1 MNVTLTP
8 SALSGTV
15 SAISSKSDAHR
26 ILIASA
32 LAHAPTEVR
41 CNVLSADI
49 RATADCLRA
58 LGAHI
63 EFADGKILVEPIK
76 PQKDF
81 SLLDCNES
89 GSTLRFL
96 LPLTSALGINGEF
109 TGRGRLPERPV
120 TELQQA
126 MEAHGVTFS
135 PNGVFPICTSGQLT
149 AGKYVLKGNV
159 SSQYV
164 TGLLFALPI
173 LDGDSEIELL
183 PPVESKTYI
192 QMTLSTLQQFGISVK
207 QSNNIFYIKGN
218 QTYRSPKTVTVD
230 GDWSNAAFFLTAGAL
245 RAPVTV
251 TGLFVDSIQGDKAV
265 LDVLSRMGAKVMRQE
280 NSITVSPAPLHG
292 VTVDASDIPDLVP
305 ILSVAAAYADGV
317 TEFVNAGRLRIKEC
331 DRLSAISEMLSRLG
345 IRTDETADTL
355 RVYGGTVQGGTVQG
369 FNDHRM
375 VMSAA
380 VAASAAKNAVTIH
393 GAEAIK
399 KSYPHFFEDFKHLGG
414 KADVLDFTR

>member
-1 MNVTLTP
+1 MNVKLSP

-26 ILIASA
+26 ILIAAA
-32 LAHAPTEVR
+32 LADAPTEVR

-49 RATADCLRA
+49 RATADCLCA

-63 EFADGKILVEPIK
+63 EFTDGKILVNPIK
-76 PQKDF
+76 ETKDF
-81 SLLDCNES
+81 SRLDCNES

-96 LPLTSALGINGEF
+96 LPLVSALGVNGEF

-120 TELQQA
+120 TELRQA

-135 PNGVFPICTSGQLT
+135 PNGVFPIRTSGRLT

-164 TGLLFALPI
+164 TGLLFALPL

-183 PPVESKTYI
+183 PPVESKAYI
-192 QMTLSTLQQFGISVK
+192 QMTLSTLRQFGISAE
-207 QSNNIFYIKGN
+207 QSENRFYIKGK
-218 QTYRSPKTVTVD
+218 QAYRSPKSVTVD

-251 TGLFVDSIQGDKAV
+251 TGLFPDSIQGDKAV
-265 LDVLSRMGAKVMRQE
+265 LDVLSKMGAKVVWQG
-280 NSITVSPAPLHG
+280 NAVTVSPAPLHG
-292 VTVDASDIPDLVP
+292 VTVDASNIPDLVP
-305 ILSVAAAYADGV
+305 ILSVAAANADGV
-317 TEFVNAGRLRIKEC
+317 TEFQNAGRLRIKEC
-331 DRLSAISEMLSRLG
+331 DRLSAIAELLGALG
-345 IRTDETADTL
+345 IRAEETADTL
-355 RVYGGTVQGGTVQG
+355 RVYGGTVQGGEVQG

-380 VAASAAKNAVTIH
+380 VAATAAQGAVTVC
-393 GAEAIK
+393 GAQAIR

-414 KADVLDFTR
+414 KADVLDS

>member
-32 LAHAPTEVR
+32 LADASTEVR

-49 RATADCLRA
+49 RATADCLCA

-76 PQKDF
+76 QQKDF
-81 SLLDCNES
+81 SILDCNES

-96 LPLTSALGINGEF
+96 LPLVSALGRNGEF

-120 TELQQA
+120 TELRQA
-126 MEAHGVTFS
+126 MEVHGVTFS
-135 PNGVFPICTSGQLT
+135 PNGVFPICTSGQLR

-164 TGLLFALPI
+164 TGLLFSLPI

-183 PPVESKTYI
+183 PPVESKAYI
-192 QMTLSTLQQFGISVK
+192 QMTLFTLRQFGISVE
-207 QSNNIFYIKGN
+207 QSENRFYIKGK

-245 RAPVTV
+245 KAPITV
-251 TGLFVDSIQGDKAV
+251 TGLFPDSIQGDKAV
-265 LDVLSRMGAKVMRQE
+265 LDVLSRMGAKVAWQG
-280 NSITVSPAPLHG
+280 NAVTVSPAPLHG

-305 ILSVAAAYADGV
+305 ILSVASSYADGV
-317 TEFVNAGRLRIKEC
+317 TEFRNAGRLRIKEC
-331 DRLSAISEMLSRLG
+331 DRLSAIAEMLGALG
-345 IRTDETADTL
+345 VRTEETADTL
-355 RVYGGTVQGGTVQG
+355 RVYGGTVQGGEVQG

-380 VAASAAKNAVTIH
+380 IAASAAKNAVTVH
-393 GAEAIK
+393 GAEAIR

-414 KADVLDFTR
+414 KADVLDS

>member
-1 MNVTLTP
+1 MYVKITP

-26 ILIASA
+26 ILIAAA

-49 RATADCLRA
+49 RATADCLCA
-58 LGAHI
+58 LGARI
-63 EFADGKILVEPIK
+63 VFEDGKILVKPIQT
-76 PQKDF
+76 QKTF
-81 SLLDCNES
+81 ASLDCNES

-96 LPLTSALGINGEF
+96 LPLVSALGINGEF
-109 TGRGRLPERPV
+109 TGHGRLPERPV
-120 TELQQA
+120 TELRQA

-135 PNGVFPICTSGQLT
+135 PHGVFPIHTSGCLQ

-183 PPVESKTYI
+183 PPVESKAYI
-192 QMTLSTLQQFGISVK
+192 QMTLSTLRRFGILVE
-207 QSNNIFYIKGN
+207 QSENRFCIKGK
-218 QTYRSPKTVTVD
+218 QAYRSPKTITVD

-245 RAPVTV
+245 KAPVTV
-251 TGLFVDSIQGDKAV
+251 TGLFADSIQGDKAV
-265 LDVLSRMGAKVMRQE
+265 CDVLSHMGAKVVWQK
-280 NSITVSPAPLHG
+280 NAVTVLPAPLHG

-317 TEFVNAGRLRIKEC
+317 TDFIHVGRLRIKEC
-331 DRLSAISEMLSRLG
+331 DRLAAISEMLGALG
-345 IRTDETADTL
+345 VRTEEAADSL

-375 VMSAA
+375 VMSAS
-380 VAASAAKNAVTIH
+380 VAASAAQNTVTVH
-393 GAEAIK
+393 GAEAIR
-399 KSYPHFFEDFKHLGG
+399 KSYPHFFEDFKYLGG
-414 KADVLDFTR
+414 KADVLDS

>member
-1 MNVTLTP
+1 MNAVLTP

-32 LAHAPTEVR
+32 LADAPTEVR

-49 RATADCLRA
+49 RATADCLCA
-58 LGAHI
+58 LGARI
-63 EFADGKILVEPIK
+63 GFSDKTISVTPIQCRK
-76 PQKDF
+76 TAAA
-81 SLLDCNES
+81 LDCNES

-96 LPLTSALGINGEF
+96 LPVVSTLGTNGCF

-120 TELQQA
+120 TDLRKV

-135 PNGVFPICTSGQLT
+135 PNGAFPICTGGQLT
-149 AGKYVLKGNV
+149 AGKYILKGNV

-173 LDGDSEIELL
+173 LNGDSELELL
-183 PPVESKTYI
+183 PPIESKAYI
-192 QMTLSTLQQFGISVK
+192 QMTLHTLRTFGICIE
-207 QSNNIFYIKGN
+207 QSENTFYIKGK
-218 QTYRSPKTVTVD
+218 QVYRSPRTVTAD

-245 RAPVTV
+245 KAPVTV
-251 TGLFVDSIQGDKAV
+251 TGLSPKSIQGDKAV
-265 LDVLSRMGAKVMRQE
+265 LHVLRAMGAGVDWKEDAV
-280 NSITVSPAPLHG
+280 TVSPAPLHG

-305 ILSVAAAYADGV
+305 ILSVAAACADGV
-317 TEFVNAGRLRIKEC
+317 TEFTNAGRLRIKEC

-345 IRTDETADTL
+345 IQTEETADTL
-355 RVYGGTVQGGTVQG
+355 RVYGGTLSGGAVQG

-380 VAASAAKNAVTIH
+380 VAASVSRNAVTVY
-393 GAEAIK
+393 GAEAIR
-399 KSYPHFFEDFKHLGG
+399 KSYPHFFEDFTCLGG
-414 KADVLDFTR
+414 KANVLDS

>member
-26 ILIASA
+26 ILIAAS

-49 RATADCLRA
+49 RATADCLCA

-63 EFADGKILVEPIK
+63 EFADGKISVEPIK
-76 PQKDF
+76 QQKDF

-96 LPLTSALGINGEF
+96 LPLVSALGRNGEF

-120 TELQQA
+120 TELRQA

-135 PNGVFPICTSGQLT
+135 PNGVFPIRTSGQLR

-164 TGLLFALPI
+164 TGLLFSLPI

-183 PPVESKTYI
+183 PPVESKAYI
-192 QMTLSTLQQFGISVK
+192 QMTLFTLRQFGISVE
-207 QSNNIFYIKGN
+207 QSENRFYIKGK

-245 RAPVTV
+245 KAPVTV
-251 TGLFVDSIQGDKAV
+251 TGLFADSIQGDKAV
-265 LDVLSRMGAKVMRQE
+265 LDVLSRMGAKVAWQG
-280 NSITVSPAPLHG
+280 NAVTVTPAPLHG

-305 ILSVAAAYADGV
+305 ILSVSAAYADGV
-317 TEFVNAGRLRIKEC
+317 TEFQNAGRLRIKEC

-345 IRTDETADTL
+345 IRTDETVDTL

-380 VAASAAKNAVTIH
+380 VAASAAKNAVTVH
-393 GAEAIK
+393 GAEAIR

-414 KADVLDFTR
+414 KADVLDS

>member
-1 MNVTLTP
+1 MNVMIQP

-26 ILIASA
+26 ILIAAA
-32 LAHAPTEVR
+32 LADAPTEVR

-49 RATADCLRA
+49 RATADCLCA

-63 EFADGKILVEPIK
+63 EFENGKILVEPIRVK
-76 PQKDF
+76 KDF
-81 SLLDCNES
+81 SVLDCNES

-96 LPLTSALGINGEF
+96 LPLVSALGINGEF

-120 TELQQA
+120 TDLRQA

-135 PNGVFPICTSGQLT
+135 PNGVFPIHTCGQLT
-149 AGKYVLKGNV
+149 AGKYILKGNV

-173 LDGDSEIELL
+173 LDGDSTLELL
-183 PPVESKTYI
+183 PPVESKAYI
-192 QMTLSTLQQFGISVK
+192 QMTLHTLQKFGITVE
-207 QSNNIFYIKGN
+207 QSKNIFYIKGK
-218 QTYRSPKTVTVD
+218 QTYRTPGSITVD
-230 GDWSNAAFFLTAGAL
+230 GDWSNAAFFLTVGAL

-251 TGLFVDSIQGDKAV
+251 TGIFPDSIQGDKAV
-265 LDVLSRMGAKVMRQE
+265 LEVLTRMGAEIERQE
-280 NSITVSPAPLHG
+280 TAVTVSPAPLHG

-317 TEFVNAGRLRIKEC
+317 TEFQNAGRLRIKEC
-331 DRLSAISEMLSRLG
+331 DRLSAISEMLTALG
-345 IRTDETADTL
+345 IRTEETADTL

-380 VAASAAKNAVTIH
+380 VAASASHGAVAVQ
-393 GAEAIK
+393 GAEAIR
-399 KSYPHFFEDFKHLGG
+399 KSYPHFFEDFKLLGG
-414 KADVLDFTR
+414 KANVLDS

>member
-32 LAHAPTEVR
+32 LADASTEVW

-49 RATADCLRA
+49 RATADCLCA

-63 EFADGKILVEPIK
+63 EFADGKILVKPIK
-76 PQKDF
+76 QQKDF
-81 SLLDCNES
+81 SILDCNES

-96 LPLTSALGINGEF
+96 LPLVSALGRNGEF

-120 TELQQA
+120 TELRQA

-135 PNGVFPICTSGQLT
+135 PNGVFPIRTSGQLT

-164 TGLLFALPI
+164 TGLLFSLPI

-183 PPVESKTYI
+183 PPVESKAYI
-192 QMTLSTLQQFGISVK
+192 QMTLFTLRQFGISVE
-207 QSNNIFYIKGN
+207 QSENRFYIKGK

-245 RAPVTV
+245 KAPVTV
-251 TGLFVDSIQGDKAV
+251 TGLFADSIQGDKAV
-265 LDVLSRMGAKVMRQE
+265 LDVFSRMGAKVAWQG
-280 NSITVSPAPLHG
+280 NAVTVSPAPLHG

-305 ILSVAAAYADGV
+305 ILSVASSYADGV
-317 TEFVNAGRLRIKEC
+317 TEFRNAGRLRIKEC
-331 DRLSAISEMLSRLG
+331 DRLSAIAEMLGALG
-345 IRTDETADTL
+345 VRTEETADTL
-355 RVYGGTVQGGTVQG
+355 RVYGGTVQGGEVQG

-380 VAASAAKNAVTIH
+380 IAASAAKNAVTVH
-393 GAEAIK
+393 GAEAIR

-414 KADVLDFTR
+414 RADVLDS

>member
-1 MNVTLTP
+1 MNIKLSP

-26 ILIASA
+26 ILIAAA
-32 LAHAPTEVR
+32 LADAPTEVQ

-49 RATADCLRA
+49 RATADCLCA

-63 EFADGKILVEPIK
+63 EFAGGKILVNPVREA
-76 PQKDF
+76 KDF
-81 SLLDCNES
+81 SSLDCNES

-96 LPLTSALGINGEF
+96 LPLVSALGVNGEF

-120 TELQQA
+120 TELRQA

-135 PNGVFPICTSGQLT
+135 PNGVFPIRTSGQLQ
-149 AGKYVLKGNV
+149 AGKYILKGNV

-164 TGLLFALPI
+164 TGLLFALPL

-183 PPVESKTYI
+183 PPVESKAYI
-192 QMTLSTLQQFGISVK
+192 QMTLSTLRQFGIFAE
-207 QSNNIFYIKGN
+207 QSENRFYIKGK
-218 QTYRSPKTVTVD
+218 QAYRSPKSVTVD

-251 TGLFVDSIQGDKAV
+251 TGLFADSIQGDKAV
-265 LDVLSRMGAKVMRQE
+265 LDVLSKMGAKVAWQG
-280 NSITVSPAPLHG
+280 NAVTVSPAPLRG
-292 VTVDASDIPDLVP
+292 VTVDASNIPDLVP
-305 ILSVAAAYADGV
+305 ILSVAAANADGV
-317 TEFVNAGRLRIKEC
+317 TEFQNAGRLRIKEC
-331 DRLSAISEMLSRLG
+331 DRLSAIAETLGTLG
-345 IRTDETADTL
+345 IRTEETADTL
-355 RVYGGTVQGGTVQG
+355 RVYGGTVQGGEVQG

-380 VAASAAKNAVTIH
+380 IAASAAQGEVTVR
-393 GAEAIK
+393 GAQAIR

-414 KADVLDFTR
+414 KANVLDS

>member
-1 MNVTLTP
+1 MNVMIQP

-32 LAHAPTEVR
+32 LADAPTEVQ

-49 RATADCLRA
+49 RATADCLCA

-63 EFADGKILVEPIK
+63 EFAGGRILVEPIQT
-76 PQKDF
+76 QKDF
-81 SLLDCNES
+81 SVLDCNES

-96 LPLTSALGINGEF
+96 LPLVSALGVNGKF

-120 TELQQA
+120 TDLRQA

-135 PNGVFPICTSGQLT
+135 PNGVFPIHTCGQLT
-149 AGKYVLKGNV
+149 AGNYILRGNV

-164 TGLLFALPI
+164 TGLLFALPV
-173 LDGDSEIELL
+173 LDGDSTLELL
-183 PPVESKTYI
+183 PPVESKAYI
-192 QMTLSTLQQFGISVK
+192 QMTLHTLQKFGITVK
-207 QSNNIFYIKGN
+207 ESENTFYIKGK
-218 QTYRSPKTVTVD
+218 QTYRTPKAVTVD

-245 RAPVTV
+245 RAPLTV
-251 TGLFVDSIQGDKAV
+251 TGLFPDSTQGDKAV
-265 LDVLSRMGAKVMRQE
+265 LDVLSRMGAKVTRQE
-280 NSITVSPAPLHG
+280 NTVTVSPAPLHG

-317 TEFVNAGRLRIKEC
+317 TEFTNAGRLRIKEC
-331 DRLSAISEMLSRLG
+331 DRLSAISEMLGNLG
-345 IRTDETADTL
+345 IPTEETANTL

-375 VMSAA
+375 VMSVA
-380 VAASAAKNAVTIH
+380 VAASAAHGAVAVQ
-393 GAEAIK
+393 GAEAIR
-399 KSYPHFFEDFKHLGG
+399 KSYPHFFEDFKLLGG
-414 KADVLDFTR
+414 KANVLDS